1 MGRTITHIVLHCTA
15 TIEGRDHD
23 IAEVTQWHK
32 ARGFRTI
39 GYHYLVKLDGT
50 VRTGRPEAS
59 VGAHVEGYNANSI
72 GIAYVGGLD
81 RATKPKDTRT
91 EKQRT
96 SLQKLLKDLKARY
109 PKAIILGHRDLS
121 KDLNKDGIITPN
133 EWMKACPCFNAKA
146 EYKTL

>member
-1 MGRTITHIVLHCTA
+1 
-15 TIEGRDHD
+15 
-23 IAEVTQWHK
+23 
-32 ARGFRTI
+32 
-39 GYHYLVKLDGT
+39 
-50 VRTGRPEAS
+50 
-59 VGAHVEGYNANSI
+59 VEGYNANSI

-109 PKAIILGHRDLS
+109 PKAIIMGHRDLS

-133 EWMKACPCFNAKA
+133 EWMKACPCFNAKT